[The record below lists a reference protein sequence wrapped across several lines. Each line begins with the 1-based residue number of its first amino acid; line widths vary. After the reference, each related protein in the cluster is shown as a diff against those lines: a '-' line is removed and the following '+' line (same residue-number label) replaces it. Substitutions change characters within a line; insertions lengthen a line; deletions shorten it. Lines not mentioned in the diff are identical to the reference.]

1 MTWSNSS
8 SCWLKIL
15 DSWELSWVTFNRK
28 GKIPSIKRCKWFIFA
43 WFRPVDWSS
52 LSLHSNQL
60 VTSLN
65 DIDKTR
71 ERMIH
76 TNQEVKIPPE
86 VFDYIDQGRN
96 PQLYTKDCMEKALAE
111 NEAVNGKID
120 GYRRFKALLMVELSK
135 VFSNEMAKYRS
146 IRGDER
152 ISWPLA
158 VVHLCFC
165 PASVYIKIYHIVE
178 PVMSCFLLRP
188 TQQGVRK
195 GSTKWS
201 LSKARNFWSATSNQL
216 TNGER
221 RKPPVF
227 LLSSERNI
235 VSATPFLYSTSVLS
249 AYIPFRTM
257 SSEVDKAQT
266 AKPGG
271 DTIFGKIIR
280 GEIPATK
287 IYEDDQVGC
296 LFLFIGHWQLMMVLF
311 LSIFII
317 SALLLMTSIL

>member
-1 MTWSNSS
+1 M
-8 SCWLKIL
+8 L
-15 DSWELSWVTFNRK
+15 DSWELLWVTFNRK
-28 GKIPSIKRCKWFIFA
+28 GKIPSIKRCKFFHLCVILA
-43 WFRPVDWSS
+43 VDWPSF
-52 LSLHSNQL
+52 SLHSNQL

-152 ISWPLA
+152 ISWSLA
-158 VVHLCFC
+158 VVHLCCFC
-165 PASVYIKIYHIVE
+165 PASVYIKTYHAVE
-178 PVMSCFLLRP
+178 SVMSCFLLRS
-188 TQQGVRK
+188 TQQVVRK

-201 LSKARNFWSATSNQL
+201 LSKARNFWSAPSNQL
-216 TNGER
+216 TSGER

-227 LLSSERNI
+227 LLSSERKI
-235 VSATPFLYSTSVLS
+235 VSLTPFLYSTSVLS
-249 AYIPFRTM
+249 PHIPSRTM
-257 SSEVDKAQT
+257 SSEVEKAQT

-287 IYEDDQVGC
+287 IYEDDQVSC
-296 LFLFIGHWQLMMVLF
+296 LFMFIGHWQLTMVLF

-317 SALLLMTSIL
+317 SALQLMTSTP